1 MVGCVPPAHAPNQ
14 AIGAPHGPQGKPPA
28 LERPPTQHGAQ
39 GLLHCGESHA
49 ACKVFSDW
57 LLYHLLEPAQAW
69 QPITPP
75 GSPRGISP
83 QGGRAAGNG
92 DRTTP
97 RAARAQATL
106 ALLVQRQRLCGTC
119 CPEQGQAARP
129 GWAPGSAGR
138 GGGAEVV
145 GEGPGRAEGW
155 DGAKQNPGGGLGC
168 LRLPSPAPL
177 LLENRGPSPALS
189 SPPHHGRCFSSRWE
203 SGGVTAAGFLVRSCQ
218 VGLLQP
224 PSATISS

>member
-14 AIGAPHGPQGKPPA
+14 AIGAPHSPQGKPPA

-69 QPITPP
+69 QPITSP

-145 GEGPGRAEGW
+145 GEGPGGAEGRRGTGRSRTPVGAWAVCASFLLPRFSLRTWARDLPSPHPLTTATVSPRGGRAEG
-155 DGAKQNPGGGLGC
+155 
-168 LRLPSPAPL
+168 S
-177 LLENRGPSPALS
+177 
-189 SPPHHGRCFSSRWE
+189 
-203 SGGVTAAGFLVRSCQ
+203 
-218 VGLLQP
+218 LLQG
-224 PSATISS
+224 SL